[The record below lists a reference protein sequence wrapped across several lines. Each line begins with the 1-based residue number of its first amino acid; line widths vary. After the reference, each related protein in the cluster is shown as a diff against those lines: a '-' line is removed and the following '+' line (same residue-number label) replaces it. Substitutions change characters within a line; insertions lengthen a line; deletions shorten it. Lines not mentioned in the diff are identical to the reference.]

1 MRCLGSAP
9 YLASVR
15 PQAGFTLV
23 ELLVVVAIIALL
35 AAMLFPVFAA
45 AREKGR
51 SARCLANLRQ
61 LGAAVEMYTA
71 DWDEKYPWGKDP
83 ADAFCPEIWMDYP
96 LWQALIPTMP
106 WLMDV
111 LDPYARSRE
120 VWHCPS
126 DSGFDVLE
134 DTSLPLAARP
144 TAFDAFG
151 TSYFYRTEIAF
162 RQLVAG
168 NMPDPA
174 AVNLIFDAHGS
185 WHGRSDRYERKR
197 WNVLLADCHAKSLNR
212 QQYDEAWMTPLVGP

>member
-1 MRCLGSAP
+1 MSRRGA
-9 YLASVR
+9 
-15 PQAGFTLV
+15 FTLV
-23 ELLVVVAIIALL
+23 ELLVVVGIIALL
-35 AAMLFPVFAA
+35 AALLFPAFAA

-83 ADAFCPEIWMDYP
+83 ADAYCSVIWMDYP

-106 WLMDV
+106 WLMETV
-111 LDPYARSRE
+111 APYVRSGE
-120 VWHCPS
+120 IWHCPS
-126 DSGFDVLE
+126 DGGFDVLE
-134 DTSLPLAARP
+134 DTSLPLPARP
-144 TAFDAFG
+144 AAFDAFG

-185 WHGRSDRYERKR
+185 WHGRSERYEQKR
-197 WNVLLADCHAKSLNR
+197 WNVLFADSHAKSLNR
-212 QQYDEAWMTPLVGP
+212 RQYDEAWMAPLVGP